1 MKKILLST
9 LAIATLSIVNV
20 YAGGMDDIMQSK
32 SSKQSTEKSTATTK
46 GSKSSNKGK
55 AALEREQLEQ
65 YASVN
70 SDQLAKEI
78 AAGQGETLDTLATM
92 MKVEDTAAFAS
103 KLQSNYSKIYTSSEM
118 KSSEVL
124 SNISSLS

>member
-1 MKKILLST
+1 MRKILLST
-9 LAIATLSIVNV
+9 LAIAMLSVVNV
-20 YAGGMDDIMQSK
+20 YADGMDDIMQSK
-32 SSKQSTEKSTATTK
+32 SSNQSTQESTALTK
-46 GSKSSNKGK
+46 GSKSSHQGK
-55 AALEREQLEQ
+55 AALEQEQLEQ

-70 SDQLAKEI
+70 HDQLAKEI
-78 AAGQGETLDTLATM
+78 AVGQGETLNTLCDM
-92 MKVEDTAAFAS
+92 MKVQDKEAFAS